1 MTSGAI
7 RLGVVGAGHMG
18 RLHAQKIVHLQQAG
32 AVVTLA
38 GVADIHPDRAEALA
52 HETGSPAVCGH
63 RELFAVCDAAIVAT
77 PTIHHYAVVRDALD
91 AGLDVLVE
99 KPITATL
106 PHAEALLAQA
116 ARTRR
121 ILQVGHV
128 ERFNSALRRVEGL
141 IRRPRFIEAHR
152 MGPFPARA
160 TDVDVVRDLMIH
172 DLGIIQDL
180 LGEEPAR
187 VEAIGI
193 PVLSNQVDIA
203 NARLSFPGG
212 CVANLT
218 ASRVS
223 PTPMRKL
230 RFFQRDGYFSVDF
243 LAQSVVIF
251 RRFEDEGSETPR
263 IEMERLEIDRED
275 ALESEQRAFLEC
287 IRTRRAPLVSGED
300 AVRALRTALR
310 VVEAMPPLDELA

>member
-1 MTSGAI
+1 VTSGAI

-18 RLHAQKIVHLQQAG
+18 RLHAQKIVRLQRAG
-32 AVVTLA
+32 AGVTLA

-52 HETGSPAVCGH
+52 HETGSSAAAGH
-63 RELFAVCDAAIVAT
+63 RELFAVCDAAIVAA

-116 ARTRR
+116 LRARR

-128 ERFNSALRRVEGL
+128 ERFNAAMRRVEGL

-193 PVLSNQVDIA
+193 PVLSNEVDIA

-251 RRFEDEGSETPR
+251 RRFEDEGATTPR

-275 ALESEQRAFLEC
+275 ALESEQRAFIEC
-287 IRTRRAPLVSGED
+287 IRSRSAPLVSGED

>member
-1 MTSGAI
+1 MTSGPI

-18 RLHAQKIVHLQQAG
+18 RLHAQKIVRLQQAG
-32 AVVTLA
+32 AGVTLA
-38 GVADIHPDRAEALA
+38 GIADVHPERAQALA
-52 HETGSPAVCGH
+52 QETGSAAMSGH
-63 RELFAVCDAAIVAT
+63 RELFAACDAAIVAA
-77 PTIHHYAVVRDALD
+77 PTIHHYDIVRDALD

-99 KPITATL
+99 KPIAATL
-106 PHAEALLAQA
+106 RHAEALLAQA
-116 ARTRR
+116 LRARK

-128 ERFNSALRRVEGL
+128 ERFNAAMRRVEGL
-141 IRRPRFIEAHR
+141 IGRPRFIEAHR

-193 PVLSNQVDIA
+193 PVLSNEVDIA
-203 NARLSFPGG
+203 NARLTYPGG

-251 RRFEDEGSETPR
+251 RRFQDPGAAAPR

-275 ALESEQRAFLEC
+275 ALENEQRAFLEC
-287 IRTRRAPLVSGED
+287 IRSRGAPLVSGED